1 MNIISG
7 ENWFSTLQR
16 ALDVLSVQHGVTANN
31 LANVN
36 TPAFTRMQ
44 VDFQR
49 ELERLLQSGDE
60 LELRPSAA
68 GTQAAAA
75 NGTEPEISPIAD
87 TATPARA
94 DGNNVNL
101 EREMVDLAQ
110 ANQLYAALTRVA
122 SKDIQITRYVIREGR
137 G

>member
-49 ELERLLQSGDE
+49 ELDRQLQSGDE
-60 LELRPSAA
+60 LELRPPATGA
-68 GTQAAAA
+68 PAAAA
-75 NGTEPEISPIAD
+75 AGAGPEISPTAD
-87 TATPARA
+87 TVAPARA

-122 SKDIQITRYVIREGR
+122 SKNIQITRYVIREGR